1 MGSFMQKISRAGLV
15 LVLIGAALL
24 WISLGDTIISFKEA
38 KSFEDILDDGI
49 GVAAGD
55 HVEGQVIF
63 LLDPFASMQTWTE
76 NSKTGSTTPKKT
88 SSQYYVVPVNA
99 GYAGLTVNSKDFSVA
114 NKLVDQTYDY
124 LTDGT
129 MPTAELITD
138 ARVVVMD
145 EELTGMFREE
155 MKEYYGYTDQD
166 LDDMGPILMVEPRDF
181 NTIRIFCGAGAAFL
195 LVGVAVLALHWR
207 KVSAQIRKAREEA
220 PGPDLD

>member
-1 MGSFMQKISRAGLV
+1 MSFMQKISRAGLV
-15 LVLIGAALL
+15 LVILGMACL
-24 WISLGDTIISFKEA
+24 WISLGDTIISFKQA
-38 KSFEDILDDGI
+38 KDFEDILDD

-55 HVEGQVIF
+55 HVEGEVIF

-88 SSQYYVVPVNA
+88 SSQYYVVPISV

-114 NKLVDQTYDY
+114 DKLVDQTYDY

-129 MPTAELITD
+129 MPTAELTVD

-145 EELTGMFREE
+145 DELTGMFRDEL
-155 MKEYYGYTDQD
+155 KEYYGYTDQE
-166 LDDMGPILMVEPRDF
+166 LDDMGPFLMVEPRDF
-181 NTIRIFCGAGAAFL
+181 NTIRIFCGAGTAL
-195 LVGVAVLALHWR
+195 VLVGVLVLALHWR
-207 KVSAQIRKAREEA
+207 KVSARIRKAREEA